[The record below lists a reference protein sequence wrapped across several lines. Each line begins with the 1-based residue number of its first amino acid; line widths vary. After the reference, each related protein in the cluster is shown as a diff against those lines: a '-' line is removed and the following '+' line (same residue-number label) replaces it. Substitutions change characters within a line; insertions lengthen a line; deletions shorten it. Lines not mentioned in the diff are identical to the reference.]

1 MIDIRGL
8 LQTALDTALYS
19 EGIFS
24 YWNRKAETTG
34 ADPDEYIVYTLAGDS
49 PETHADNSPL
59 VMSASVTVR
68 YYYRDTLLDTHAG
81 RQRVK
86 QHEDLIATTLKTA
99 GFSIPNGSFDAG
111 DIENNGFGTIIFEC
125 EYWRVI

>member
-8 LQTALDTALYS
+8 LQTSLDTALYP

-34 ADPDEYIVYTLAGDS
+34 GNPDEYIVYTLAGDS
-49 PETHADNSPL
+49 SEIHADDNPL
-59 VMSASVTVR
+59 VKAASTTVR
-68 YYYRDTLLDTHAG
+68 YYYRDTLLDTHTG
-81 RQRVK
+81 RQRIK
-86 QHEDLIATTLKTA
+86 QHEDLITSALKAA

-111 DIENNGFGTIIFEC
+111 DIENNGFGTIVYEC
-125 EYWRVI
+125 EYWRVV